1 MGTKIYKVISHDVYL
16 ESGED
21 SIDVKVFTDE
31 KLATKYYKKLVKKD
45 KQNDFEPEDYTVDE
59 DKTSY
64 ERYLTGRSSEDS
76 ISIYLQE
83 DEICEELEK
92 SNKKNSE
99 KNKEKNDDMEKDYEF

>member
-31 KLATKYYKKLVKKD
+31 ELATKYYKKLVKRD

-76 ISIYLQE
+76 VFISLQE

-92 SNKKNSE
+92 SNKKNNE
-99 KNKEKNDDMEKDYEF
+99 KKNDVEKDYEF